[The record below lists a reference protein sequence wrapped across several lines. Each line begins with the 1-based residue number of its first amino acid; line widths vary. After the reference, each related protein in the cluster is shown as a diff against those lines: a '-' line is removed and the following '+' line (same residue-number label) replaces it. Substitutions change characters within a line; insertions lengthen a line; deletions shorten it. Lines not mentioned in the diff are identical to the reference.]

1 MLQVTYGDFGESPL
15 EQLSAVSSEVILP
28 LLSNPANQG
37 GWPDVVAKEITDN
50 LHKFVAHGARWGRH
64 GHVQLTSSVGT
75 SHFVSGSR
83 VWRP

>member
-64 GHVQLTSSVGT
+64 SDVQLTYSVGT
-75 SHFVSGSR
+75 GCPFPGSR
-83 VWRP
+83 GSRP